1 MKRWLTISIGLNF
14 ILLALFISATRQ
26 MEPAAS
32 NSNGKSIGENFKAE
46 NATRGKI
53 ISASRPDNWRSW
65 LGEIRS
71 AGVPDKVMA
80 QLVAADFENRWD
92 EQQRELQRKYEN
104 GDVDADALTKADA
117 QHDVELE
124 NEMRFALGED
134 GFKKWDKEKTL
145 RDFNLSDAN
154 LSATESDA
162 LYNLRKELFKQR
174 QDLQDSARK
183 GEIDEADLSAKLS
196 ALQTQYEQQAKNL
209 LGDAR
214 YTALTAAPDPAVAN
228 LKRQVKNLN
237 LSADQM
243 TALLAAQ
250 QQWNQQRTQLNDDK
264 PSYETQLQAAD
275 SARDAA
281 FQKILGADAFAQL
294 QKQQDP
300 AYQTLTRY
308 ASAWKL
314 NSDDVN
320 YIYGAIANYNSQV
333 ADYRDRA
340 KTMEQLGQAV
350 DWEGVQKNIQSFS
363 QQTEQTLNYFL
374 GDDRFA
380 KLNQNNVFNFSFS
393 N

>member
-1 MKRWLTISIGLNF
+1 
-14 ILLALFISATRQ
+14 
-26 MEPAAS
+26 
-32 NSNGKSIGENFKAE
+32 
-46 NATRGKI
+46 
-53 ISASRPDNWRSW
+53 
-65 LGEIRS
+65 
-71 AGVPDKVMA
+71 
-80 QLVAADFENRWD
+80 
-92 EQQRELQRKYEN
+92 
-104 GDVDADALTKADA
+104 VDADALTKADA

-308 ASAWKL
+308 AS
-314 NSDDVN
+314 
-320 YIYGAIANYNSQV
+320 
-333 ADYRDRA
+333 
-340 KTMEQLGQAV
+340 
-350 DWEGVQKNIQSFS
+350 
-363 QQTEQTLNYFL
+363 
-374 GDDRFA
+374 
-380 KLNQNNVFNFSFS
+380 
-393 N
+393 